1 MVFPAGS
8 QGKERLK
15 DSAVNTRPSSR
26 PLKIRASCYPQQW
39 QPCVPPAPSG
49 VLTHSRGLSVGPSS
63 LYLGP
68 QLVGMYGSVKSQSSW
83 VISQILKRVL
93 ILQETWVLFLH
104 WEDLL
109 ERDMATHSSILA
121 EKSYGQRS
129 LRELPSMGSQEWDTT

>member
-1 MVFPAGS
+1 M
-8 QGKERLK
+8 
-15 DSAVNTRPSSR
+15 
-26 PLKIRASCYPQQW
+26 
-39 QPCVPPAPSG
+39 
-49 VLTHSRGLSVGPSS
+49 GPSS

-121 EKSYGQRS
+121 GKSYGQRS